1 MKRILIHS
9 LLSIGLALLLQSFT
23 PWWGV
28 VIATAISSYFIRLKG
43 SSVFF
48 SPLLSIGLLWAIQ
61 AYSISSSNDFILAEK
76 IAVLLP
82 LNDSVGT
89 LIALTGLIGGI
100 FGGLGSLSGRS
111 LKVLVS

>member
-9 LLSIGLALLLQSFT
+9 ILSIALALLLQLFT

-28 VIATAISSYFIRLKG
+28 VLATAISSFIIRLKG
-43 SSVFF
+43 GWVFF
-48 SPLLSIGLLWAIQ
+48 APFLVIGLFWAAQ
-61 AYSISSSNDFILAEK
+61 AYLIAAANDFILAQK

-82 LNDSVGT
+82 LDGSVSLLLVFT
-89 LIALTGLIGGI
+89 AVIGGLVA
-100 FGGLGSLSGRS
+100 GLGSLSGRT

>member
-28 VIATAISSYFIRLKG
+28 VIATAISSYLIRLKRN
-43 SSVFF
+43 SVFF
-48 SPLLSIGLLWAIQ
+48 SPLLSIGLLWTIQ
-61 AYSISSSNDFILAEK
+61 AYSISSSNGFILAQK

-82 LNDSVGT
+82 LNGSVSA
-89 LIALTGLIGGI
+89 LITVTGLIGGI
-100 FGGLGSLSGRS
+100 FGALGSISGRS

>member
-9 LLSIGLALLLQSFT
+9 ILSIALALLLQLFT

-28 VIATAISSYFIRLKG
+28 VLATALSSFIIRLKG
-43 SSVFF
+43 GWVFF
-48 SPLLSIGLLWAIQ
+48 APFLVIGLFWAAQ
-61 AYSISSSNDFILAEK
+61 AYLIAAANDFILAQK

-82 LNDSVGT
+82 LNGSLPLLLLVT
-89 LIALTGLIGGI
+89 AVV
-100 FGGLGSLSGRS
+100 GGLVAALGSISGRT

>member
-9 LLSIGLALLLQSFT
+9 ILSIVLALVFQAFT

-28 VIATAISSYFIRLKG
+28 ALATAITSFIIRLKG
-43 SSVFF
+43 AWVFF
-48 SPLLSIGLLWAIQ
+48 APFIAIGSFWAIQ
-61 AYSISSSNDFILAEK
+61 GYLISAANEFILAKK

-82 LNDSVGT
+82 LDGSVSLLVMFT
-89 LIALTGLIGGI
+89 AIIGGLVA
-100 FGGLGSLSGRS
+100 GLGSLSGRT

>member
-23 PWWGV
+23 TWWGV

-82 LNDSVGT
+82 LNGSVGA
-89 LIALTGLIGGI
+89 LITVTGLVGGI

>member
-9 LLSIGLALLLQSFT
+9 ILSIGLAFLFQLFT

-28 VIATAISSYFIRLKG
+28 VIATAIISFIIRLKG
-43 SSVFF
+43 ISVFF
-48 SPLLSIGLLWAIQ
+48 TPLLSIGLLWSIQ
-61 AYSISSSNDFILAEK
+61 AYCISNANDFILAEK

-82 LNDSVGT
+82 LNGSVGA
-89 LIALTGLIGGI
+89 LILVTGLVGGI
-100 FGGLGSLSGRS
+100 FGALGSIAGRS

>member
-9 LLSIGLALLLQSFT
+9 IISIALALLFQLFT

-28 VIATAISSYFIRLKG
+28 AMATAISSFIIRLKG
-43 SSVFF
+43 GWVFF
-48 SPLLSIGLLWAIQ
+48 APFIAIGLFWAVQ
-61 AYSISSSNDFILAEK
+61 AYLISAANDFILAQK

-82 LNDSVGT
+82 LDGNVSLLLLFT
-89 LIALTGLIGGI
+89 AIIGGLVA
-100 FGGLGSLSGRS
+100 GLGSLSGRA

>member
-76 IAVLLP
+76 IAVLITP
-82 LNDSVGT
+82 KRQCRRTNCSDGT
-89 LIALTGLIGGI
+89 CRRYL
-100 FGGLGSLSGRS
+100 RS
-111 LKVLVS
+111 L